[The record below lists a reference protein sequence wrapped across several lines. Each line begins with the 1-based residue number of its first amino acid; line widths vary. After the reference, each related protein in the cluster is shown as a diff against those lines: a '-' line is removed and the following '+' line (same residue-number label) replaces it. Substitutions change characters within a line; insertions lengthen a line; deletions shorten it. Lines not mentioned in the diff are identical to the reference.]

1 MIILGID
8 PGSVIT
14 GYGVIEARGRQC
26 RLLDFGVV
34 RTGSR
39 KVLAD
44 RLKVIYDGLCE
55 VIDRH
60 HPEMLAIETAF
71 GGRFPRAA
79 LVLGH
84 ARGVAL
90 LAAANRGLQ
99 VWEYAPRE
107 VKMAIVGAG
116 GASKQQVQG
125 MVRAML
131 NLDRDPGR
139 EPIPED
145 ASDAMAVALCHN
157 HRITGRIQSVDRIR
171 RR

>member
-14 GYGVIEARGRQC
+14 GYGVIDARGRHC
-26 RLLDFGVV
+26 ELVDCGVV
-34 RTGSR
+34 RTASR
-39 KVLAD
+39 KALAD

-60 HPEMLAIETAF
+60 RPELLAIETAF
-71 GGRFPRAA
+71 AGRFPKAA

-107 VKMAIVGAG
+107 VKLAIVGEG
-116 GASKQQVQG
+116 GASKQQVQF

-131 NLDRDPGR
+131 NLNRDPMS
-139 EPIPED
+139 ED
-145 ASDAMAVALCHN
+145 ASDAVAVALCHN
-157 HRITGRIQSVDRIR
+157 HRISGRIQAGDRIR